1 MKKGIIKT
9 VCFILCAFMVV
20 SLWGCQAK
28 QTETPEEVT
37 QAAEPA
43 AQKVNPLEKLSA
55 LTFSDEELG
64 IAGKY
69 KSLVDITD
77 GSVDPALIGSWTTAD
92 GMNSYIYNE
101 DGTAKSV
108 TDSYGENAFDFTCIK
123 AGDVSIVCNESEMLG
138 DVEEGTTALSY
149 FAYTIE
155 NDALYMVAVEERNPD
170 FTSSQSALLALY
182 RNDADGNIVDSLAA
196 NLYDISAFDG
206 TWTSDKGDITIE
218 NGKLTSGGESWDVR
232 LNDINQLVAE
242 KDGGHT
248 VYSTSVSVLIEHDG
262 DKTTE
267 TPCLSFYYT
276 GSDENDKPNLLPVL
290 DDWKTEYDWES
301 YYYSGSFKLQEAE

>member
-9 VCFILCAFMVV
+9 VCFILLAFMVV

-55 LTFSDEELG
+55 LTFNDEELG

-182 RNDADGNIVDSLAA
+182 RNDAYGNIVDSLAA

-262 DKTTE
+262 D
-267 TPCLSFYYT
+267 
-276 GSDENDKPNLLPVL
+276 
-290 DDWKTEYDWES
+290 
-301 YYYSGSFKLQEAE
+301 